1 LTYLHRTQPE
11 ASVELVLN
19 PTQIVVLK
27 AKSPQLPTV
36 LTVALALEA
45 VARERWLF
53 GTSPPNSYW
62 YSGALAWLVE
72 IAKPL

>member
-1 LTYLHRTQPE
+1 MRLLRCKGFK
-11 ASVELVLN
+11 VR
-19 PTQIVVLK
+19 
-27 AKSPQLPTV
+27 
-36 LTVALALEA
+36 VAAHDSGATFTPAWALEA